1 MSSFVHVGRIAGPGE
16 DELPST
22 APHLDIRF
30 IPQFGPQKGKRINPE
45 TLRTLAQNVLIGDK
59 QIPLVQQQGDQ
70 WKWNF
75 PITSRFG
82 PRSAPTAGA
91 STYHEGLDLSI
102 GPENIAYRGTGSFT
116 PGKNYGKLSTTDPQG
131 NPYDIEFLHIKP
143 AVANELAS
151 AVPPAQ
157 PTPESTS
164 NRTQDILKA
173 FLYGA
178 QMQGE
183 KKPEKS
189 MKQQLKEQVV
199 GGLISQAMNP
209 MGFLSSFASSD
220 PLLGGQAAATND
232 YLMGMF
238 G

>member
-1 MSSFVHVGRIAGPGE
+1 MVGLVYLGRIAGPGE
-16 DELPST
+16 DVFPT
-22 APHLDIRF
+22 TGPHLDVRVT
-30 IPQFGPQKGKRINPE
+30 PQFGAQKGKRINPE
-45 TLRTLAQNVLIGDK
+45 TARSLLQNVLVGDK
-59 QIPLVQQQGDQ
+59 QTPLVQQQGDQ

-91 STYHEGLDLSI
+91 STYHQGIDLGI
-102 GPENIAYRGTGSFT
+102 GPENIAYKGTGSFK
-116 PGKNYGKLSTTDPQG
+116 PGKGYGTLTTTDPQG
-131 NPYDIEFLHIKP
+131 NPYEIQFLHTKP
-143 AVANELAS
+143 AVENALAS
-151 AVPPAQ
+151 AVAPAQ
-157 PTPESTS
+157 PTPEYTS
-164 NRTQDILKA
+164 NRTEDILKA

-209 MGFLSSFASSD
+209 MGFLSSFAASD
-220 PLLGGQAAATND
+220 PLLGGQAAATNE

>member
-1 MSSFVHVGRIAGPGE
+1 MSGLVYLGRIAGPGE
-16 DELPST
+16 DVFPT
-22 APHLDIRF
+22 TGPHLDVRVT
-30 IPQFGPQKGKRINPE
+30 PQFGSQKGKRVNPE
-45 TLRTLAQNVLIGDK
+45 TARTLLQNVLVGDK
-59 QIPLVQQQGDQ
+59 QTPLVQQQGDQ

-91 STYHEGLDLSI
+91 STYHQGIDLGI
-102 GPENIAYRGTGSFT
+102 GPENIAYKGTGSFK
-116 PGKNYGKLSTTDPQG
+116 PGKGYGTLTTTDPQG
-131 NPYDIEFLHIKP
+131 NPYEIQFLHTKP
-143 AVANELAS
+143 AVENALAS
-151 AVPPAQ
+151 AVAPAQ
-157 PTPESTS
+157 STPESTS
-164 NRTQDILKA
+164 SRTEDILKA

-232 YLMGMF
+232 YLMGLF

>member
-1 MSSFVHVGRIAGPGE
+1 M
-16 DELPST
+16 
-22 APHLDIRF
+22 
-30 IPQFGPQKGKRINPE
+30 
-45 TLRTLAQNVLIGDK
+45 
-59 QIPLVQQQGDQ
+59 
-70 WKWNF
+70 
-75 PITSRFG
+75 
-82 PRSAPTAGA
+82 
-91 STYHEGLDLSI
+91 
-102 GPENIAYRGTGSFT
+102 
-116 PGKNYGKLSTTDPQG
+116 
-131 NPYDIEFLHIKP
+131 
-143 AVANELAS
+143 
-151 AVPPAQ
+151 PPAQ

-164 NRTQDILKA
+164 NRTEDILKA

>member
-1 MSSFVHVGRIAGPGE
+1 MSGFVPLGRIAGPGE
-16 DELPST
+16 DVFPT
-22 APHLDIRF
+22 TGPHLDVRVT
-30 IPQFGPQKGKRINPE
+30 PQFGLQKGKRVNPE
-45 TLRTLAQNVLIGDK
+45 TARSLLQNVLVGDK
-59 QIPLVQQQGDQ
+59 QTPLVQQQGDQ

-91 STYHEGLDLSI
+91 STYHQGLDLGI
-102 GPENIAYRGTGSFT
+102 GPENIAYRGTGSFN
-116 PGKNYGKLSTTDPQG
+116 PGKGYGTLTTTDPQG
-131 NPYDIEFLHIKP
+131 NPYEIQFLHTKP
-143 AVANELAS
+143 AVASELALPTTPS
-151 AVPPAQ
+151 QPAS
-157 PTPESTS
+157 ESVAG
-164 NRTQDILKA
+164 RTEDILKA

-183 KKPEKS
+183 KKKEKS
-189 MKQQLKEQVV
+189 AQQQLKEQLV

-232 YLMGMF
+232 YLMGML